1 MQNIGE
7 LRLKVSVS
15 VIGVG
20 KSFWKLKVL
29 AFVASILGVHLIPH
43 IETEDKE

>member
-1 MQNIGE
+1 MDISD
-7 LRLKVSVS
+7 LKINVKVS

-43 IETEDKE
+43 IETEGKE